1 MLIRCTSIE
10 DGPGP
15 SEATVAVLTIE
26 GVREEVVLSKRLL
39 QGAAMDVGAALHHET
54 GKYLIELP
62 RESAS
67 GRWRIW
73 VPESEVISDR
83 ALQPAE

>member
-1 MLIRCTSIE
+1 MLIKCTPVA

-15 SEATVAVLTIE
+15 SEATVSILTID
-26 GVREEVVLSKRLL
+26 GVREEVVLSKRVLH
-39 QGAAMDVGAALHHET
+39 GNAMNVGASLHHEA
-54 GKYLIELP
+54 GRYLIELP
-62 RESAS
+62 RESAT

-73 VPESEVISDR
+73 IPESEVQSHQ